1 MNRFHIGID
10 TRVELPASI
19 AVWKY
24 EATRGVLWLSPSRE
38 FKINPSM
45 GRNLWFLDEC
55 WSKSFKRRCSNGCVS
70 EWKLVVVNPWVEPQ
84 RWELEAVRVDAV
96 ISRKGKITREQMEKS
111 AGRLKIIART
121 GVGVDPSRVDLE
133 AAKEFKIWVTNQPGS
148 NAVSVAELVFGQ
160 MIALVRHTH
169 EANRAVKEN
178 RWSDYLKFI
187 GTELAGKTIGIVG
200 MGNIGARM
208 ALRARAFE
216 MDFLVYDPY
225 IPESHV
231 TALGGKWVSLR
242 ELLSDSDFVTIH
254 CPLNRETRGMV
265 GEKDL
270 ASMKP
275 SAYLINAARGGIV
288 DEKALCSALQQKKI
302 AGAAL
307 DVIAEEPPEKDHP
320 LFKLDNVL
328 WTPHLGAVTL
338 EATERGEWGAAEEV
352 IRVLEGKRPKNPVV
366 DADAARLLLPA

>member
-1 MNRFHIGID
+1 MVLGRVLVEEFQPEVLKWLRE
-10 TRVELPASI
+10 RVE
-19 AVWKY
+19 V
-24 EATRGVLWLSPSRE
+24 
-38 FKINPSM
+38 
-45 GRNLWFLDEC
+45 
-55 WSKSFKRRCSNGCVS
+55 
-70 EWKLVVVNPWVEPQ
+70 VVVNPWVEPQ

-96 ISRKGKITREQMEKS
+96 ISRKGKITREQMGKS

-133 AAKEFKIWVTNQPGS
+133 AATEFKIWVTNQPGS

-169 EANRAVKEN
+169 EANRAVKDD

-288 DEKALCSALQQKKI
+288 DEKALCSTLQQKKI
-302 AGAAL
+302 AGAVL
-307 DVIAEEPPEKDHP
+307 DVIADEPPEKDHP

-338 EATERGEWGAAEEV
+338 EASERGEWGAAEEV
-352 IRVLEGKRPKNPVV
+352 IRVLERKRPKNPVV
-366 DADAARLLLPA
+366 DADEARLLLPE

>member
-1 MNRFHIGID
+1 MVLGRVLVEEFQAEVVKWLRE
-10 TRVELPASI
+10 RVE
-19 AVWKY
+19 
-24 EATRGVLWLSPSRE
+24 
-38 FKINPSM
+38 
-45 GRNLWFLDEC
+45 
-55 WSKSFKRRCSNGCVS
+55 
-70 EWKLVVVNPWVEPQ
+70 LVVVNPWVEPQ

-111 AGRLKIIART
+111 AGRLRIIART

-133 AAKEFKIWVTNQPGS
+133 AAKELRIWVTNQPGS

-169 EANRAVKEN
+169 EANRAVREN

-187 GTELAGKTIGIVG
+187 GTELAGKTLGIVG

-216 MDFLVYDPY
+216 MDFLVCDPY

-242 ELLSDSDFVTIH
+242 ELLADSDIVTIH

-288 DEKALCSALQQKKI
+288 DENALCRALQQKII

-307 DVIAEEPPEKDHP
+307 DVIAEEPPAKNHP
-320 LFKLDNVL
+320 LLKLDNVL
-328 WTPHLGAVTL
+328 WTPHLGALTL
-338 EATERGEWGAAEEV
+338 EASERGEWGAAEEV
-352 IRVLEGKRPKNPVV
+352 IRVLERKRPKNPVV
-366 DADAARLLLPA
+366 DADEARLLLPA